1 MVLLEEWGLMGASLL
16 ATPEPQLGSK
26 SLTSLSLSQS
36 HSLPLPQQQSVA
48 SASTSRRLPA
58 QPFVADHPLKLL
70 QPPNRT
76 RSKRKKE
83 NGQLFSSVSNNQEHV
98 CSSRHCCEGS
108 WNCGIRTY
116 EDKVGRELL
125 YKKRIRTESLKTWL
139 QSRQALI
146 RIWIS
151 FCTRCLT
158 KVS

>member
-1 MVLLEEWGLMGASLL
+1 MQIPNPSFTFAHSLL
-16 ATPEPQLGSK
+16 RL
-26 SLTSLSLSQS
+26 LSLQ
-36 HSLPLPQQQSVA
+36 LL
-48 SASTSRRLPA
+48 ASTNRRSPVTCTAVRRLPSLTI
-58 QPFVADHPLKLL
+58 VADHPLKLL

-98 CSSRHCCEGS
+98 CSSRHCCFVLS
-108 WNCGIRTY
+108 FAARDLGIVESEHRRI
-116 EDKVGRELL
+116 KVKIGRELL

-158 KVS
+158 KYLNCL